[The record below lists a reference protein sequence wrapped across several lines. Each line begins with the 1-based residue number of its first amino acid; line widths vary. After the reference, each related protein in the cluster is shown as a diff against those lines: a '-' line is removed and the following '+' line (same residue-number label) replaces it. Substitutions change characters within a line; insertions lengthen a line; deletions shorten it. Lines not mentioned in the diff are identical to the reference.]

1 MADEISSP
9 GNESLWLYCQK
20 LFNEI
25 HHTGFLI
32 TEASE
37 NNLLFPRSNVV
48 LGRYYRILFF
58 IYVSTSHEE
67 YC

>member
-25 HHTGFLI
+25 HHIGFLI

-58 IYVSTSHEE
+58 IQVSKAMKNV
-67 YC
+67 C